1 MSPTS
6 LLGFTRAKTI
16 AGFAIR
22 EFWQPPYRRLPWHE
36 HQEASICY
44 VVAGSYMERVRGL
57 DRQCS
62 RYTMV
67 FKPPRERHA
76 DQFGDLGGTCLLI
89 EIDAGRLKDIEPF
102 SDITKNPSVVQ
113 NAKLATLGHDIYREF
128 SGGDHFSPLA
138 IEGLILE
145 VLAETSRAGRLDATS
160 DLPRWLRQARE
171 NGTRRLLRTAH
182 AVIGCPSCR
191 RPPVS
196 SRANIQTALS
206 PVDWSVRS
214 SPPNRARIPR
224 NRRHQCSTIGDRPQD
239 WLLRPEPFLESIQ
252 AAYGHD
258 PHAIPLRYRR
268 AQVSYKFAPGI
279 LELHS
284 HSA

>member
-6 LLGFTRAKTI
+6 LLSFTRAKTI
-16 AGFAIR
+16 AGFAIK

-62 RYTMV
+62 PYTMV

-113 NAKLATLGHDIYREF
+113 NAKLATLGHHIYREF
-128 SGGDHFSPLA
+128 AGGDHFSPLA

-145 VLAETSRAGRLDATS
+145 LLAETSRAGLLDATS
-160 DLPRWLRQARE
+160 NLPGWLRQARDLVHDGFCGPLTLSSLAQTVGVHPSHLARTFRQHFHRSIGAYVRHLRIE
-171 NGTRRLLRTAH
+171 RASREIADTNAPLSAIGLRTGFFDQSHFSKVFKQHMGMTPTQFRSATG
-182 AVIGCPSCR
+182 AR
-191 RPPVS
+191 K
-196 SRANIQTALS
+196 SRTNS
-206 PVDWSVRS
+206 H
-214 SPPNRARIPR
+214 RA
-224 NRRHQCSTIGDRPQD
+224 S
-239 WLLRPEPFLESIQ
+239 
-252 AAYGHD
+252 
-258 PHAIPLRYRR
+258 
-268 AQVSYKFAPGI
+268 
-279 LELHS
+279 
-284 HSA
+284 

>member
-113 NAKLATLGHDIYREF
+113 NAKLATLGHHIYREF
-128 SGGDHFSPLA
+128 AGGDHFSPLA

-145 VLAETSRAGRLDATS
+145 LLAETSRAGLLDATS
-160 DLPRWLRQARE
+160 NLPGWLRQARDLVHD
-171 NGTRRLLRTAH
+171 GFCGPLTLSSVAQ
-182 AVIGCPSCR
+182 AVGVHPSHLA
-191 RPPVS
+191 
-196 SRANIQTALS
+196 RAFRKHYH
-206 PVDWSVRS
+206 WSVGAYVRHLRIE
-214 SPPNRARIPR
+214 RASREIADTNAPL
-224 NRRHQCSTIGDRPQD
+224 STIG
-239 WLLRPEPFLESIQ
+239 LRTGFFDQSHFSKVFKQHTGMTPAQFRF
-252 AAYGHD
+252 AAGARNFHTN
-258 PHAIPLRYRR
+258 PPRT
-268 AQVSYKFAPGI
+268 S
-279 LELHS
+279 
-284 HSA
+284 

>member
-16 AGFAIR
+16 AGFAIK

-62 RYTMV
+62 PYTMV

-113 NAKLATLGHDIYREF
+113 NAKLATLGHHIYREF
-128 SGGDHFSPLA
+128 AGGDHFSPLA

-145 VLAETSRAGRLDATS
+145 LLAETSRAGLLDATS
-160 DLPRWLRQARE
+160 NLPGWLRQARDLVHDGFCGPLTLSSLAQTVGVHSSHLARTFRQHFHRSIGAYVRHLRIE
-171 NGTRRLLRTAH
+171 RASREIADTNAPLSAIGLRTGFFDQSHFSKVFKQHMGMTPAQFRS
-182 AVIGCPSCR
+182 AAGARNSCTN
-191 RPPVS
+191 S
-196 SRANIQTALS
+196 HRAS
-206 PVDWSVRS
+206 
-214 SPPNRARIPR
+214 
-224 NRRHQCSTIGDRPQD
+224 
-239 WLLRPEPFLESIQ
+239 
-252 AAYGHD
+252 
-258 PHAIPLRYRR
+258 
-268 AQVSYKFAPGI
+268 
-279 LELHS
+279 
-284 HSA
+284 